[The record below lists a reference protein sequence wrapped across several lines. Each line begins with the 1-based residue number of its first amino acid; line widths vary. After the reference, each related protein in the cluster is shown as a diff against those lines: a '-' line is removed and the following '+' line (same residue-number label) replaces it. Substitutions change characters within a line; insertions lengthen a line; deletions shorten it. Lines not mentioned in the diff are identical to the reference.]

1 MANLLRNLYKPQKTS
16 IKEIDGEEKTN
27 EYVMNMKIRL
37 KVEKRQGSKNFKVY
51 FSFFP
56 VLMKQFKVHEHEPRN
71 EVLE

>member
-37 KVEKRQGSKNFKVY
+37 KVEKRQGSKHFKVY
-51 FSFFP
+51 FSFF
-56 VLMKQFKVHEHEPRN
+56 QF
-71 EVLE
+71 